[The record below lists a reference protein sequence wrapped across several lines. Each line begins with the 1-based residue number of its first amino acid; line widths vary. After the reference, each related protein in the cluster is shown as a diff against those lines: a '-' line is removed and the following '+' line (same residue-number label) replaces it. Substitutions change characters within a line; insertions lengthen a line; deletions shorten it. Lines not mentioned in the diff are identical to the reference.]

1 MKLAYRSTNWIVLA
15 GGIVEVRCDP
25 GGATRRRREPSPLHQ
40 GARRRVEVVVA
51 RGTGDRERGHRAGRA
66 DAEGDADHALS
77 SASAGCVRI
86 EETTA
91 DFGAHLRDI
100 AR

>member
-51 RGTGDRERGHRAGRA
+51 RGTGDREPGHRGPMLKATPTTPLAPRA
-66 DAEGDADHALS
+66 RA
-77 SASAGCVRI
+77 ASG
-86 EETTA
+86 
-91 DFGAHLRDI
+91 
-100 AR
+100 